1 MATKEHN
8 RVARRPGWSA
18 AQARGARG
26 ASAWRARRKLY
37 RNQGFARDARVGAD
51 LCAQAWQ
58 LFQRSESL
66 EAMRRGLLALGC
78 PASETPRETRDAPG
92 ARPGADPRGCRRFSL
107 APTLYVSRLVRV

>member
-1 MATKEHN
+1 MASLAGRDGARRK
-8 RVARRPGWSA
+8 RVARA

-66 EAMRRGLLALGC
+66 EGNQREPGLGANWQATRGVNRC
-78 PASETPRETRDAPG
+78 SASR
-92 ARPGADPRGCRRFSL
+92 PRGWRGAEKHL
-107 APTLYVSRLVRV
+107 TY